1 MSPLPKNIDKY
12 YYIWSAGCKKE
23 AFLSILCCRIDTYHG
38 IPQLRNWACLNFWW
52 VKIKIKKVL
61 RNLGSA
67 MWETSV
73 KLEVPQT
80 KFLSFARVSA
90 VFGGREELNALRY
103 PKFIIFSC
111 ISPPINGNRSLV
123 ILLKKFEVF
132 LAYLTLKLS
141 SHLWPLPCSLWR
153 WNTNWWL
160 HLLAWLKNVLAG
172 SDV

>member
-1 MSPLPKNIDKY
+1 
-12 YYIWSAGCKKE
+12 
-23 AFLSILCCRIDTYHG
+23 
-38 IPQLRNWACLNFWW
+38 
-52 VKIKIKKVL
+52 
-61 RNLGSA
+61 

-141 SHLWPLPCSLWR
+141 SHL
-153 WNTNWWL
+153 
-160 HLLAWLKNVLAG
+160 
-172 SDV
+172 